1 MFEVRET
8 ECKSAKATGLVVGPS
23 TICQNCIICDSLLE
37 FQEGTRP
44 YNKVYICDECK
55 EAIAFIKE
63 FKAGI
68 KEVPA
73 DKTKEIETSIALL

>member
-1 MFEVRET
+1 MFEIGET
-8 ECKSAKATGLVVGPS
+8 ECNGVIATGLVVGPS
-23 TICQNCIICDSLLE
+23 TICQNCIICNSLIE
-37 FQEGTRP
+37 FQEGTRS
-44 YNKVYICDECK
+44 YNKVYVCDECK

-63 FKAGI
+63 FRAGI